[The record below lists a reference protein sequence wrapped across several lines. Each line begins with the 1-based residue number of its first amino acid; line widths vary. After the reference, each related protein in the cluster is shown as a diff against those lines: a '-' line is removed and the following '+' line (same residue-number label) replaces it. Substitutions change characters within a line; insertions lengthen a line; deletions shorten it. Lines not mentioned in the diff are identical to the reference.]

1 MSTEMTNAPTE
12 GRGAVENLAGFAR
25 QRTAAAL
32 RLEPLYCGHRDP
44 WLCDCQRS
52 TYIRPEARLAAAQHL
67 AAAGLAPRKWAA

>member
-1 MSTEMTNAPTE
+1 MTTEKQNAPTG
-12 GRGAVENLAGFAR
+12 GRSACVNFAGFAR

-32 RLEPLYCGHRDP
+32 RLEPLHCGHRDP